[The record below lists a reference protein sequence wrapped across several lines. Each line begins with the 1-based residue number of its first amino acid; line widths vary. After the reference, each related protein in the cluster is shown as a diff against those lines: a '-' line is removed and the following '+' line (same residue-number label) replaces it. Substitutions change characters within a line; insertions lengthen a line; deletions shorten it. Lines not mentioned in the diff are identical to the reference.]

1 MALITKLSTCII
13 GENAVISTEGSSTS
27 GTGRYSIEYEFG
39 DLTGVIKDNML
50 FSDVPATITWKIPAA
65 FAKEIPYATSK
76 TGKLISY
83 YTFAGNKQVNYTSTF
98 TAKIADDAVPTIE
111 STVATTDAISSQLS
125 GNTKTIIS
133 GVSNVQINL
142 YATPTTGAY
151 IKDKWCQ
158 NPPTY
163 YSGKHGTTQTFIGHN
178 NGVFKFGATDTR
190 NRSATKTI
198 TLAAIDYKSP
208 TISIDGIE
216 INTSGVATI
225 DISGT
230 WFKGSFGK
238 VSNDITVSYR
248 YKPNSSSSWGS
259 WTTISNAAKNNDG
272 TFSATVTKS
281 GLSYTET
288 YNFEAKVQDAINT
301 VSSKEYIAKSLP
313 VFDWSADDF
322 NFNVPVSVLPPA
334 DSNNPATKQ
343 YVDSVVSTLT
353 EQYASIVDIVYP
365 IGSIYMSV
373 NAADP
378 STLFSGTSWEKLE
391 GRFLLGSN
399 STYTNGSTGGEATHT
414 LTYNEMPKHT
424 HPMYSYNPGGDG
436 TWTPDEGAYLVDSVT
451 DNKNTWWAR
460 LAMGYAGGDA
470 AHNNMPPYLVV
481 NMWKRTS

>member
-1 MALITKLSTCII
+1 MALITKLSTCVI

-50 FSDVPATITWKIPAA
+50 FSEVPATITWKIPLA
-65 FAKEIPYATSK
+65 FAKEIPYASSK

-83 YTFAGNKQVNYTSTF
+83 YTFAGSKQVNYTSTF
-98 TAKIADDAVPTIE
+98 TAKIADDAVPTID
-111 STVATTDAISSQLS
+111 STVATTDAISLQLS
-125 GNTKTIIS
+125 GNTSTIIN
-133 GVSNVQINL
+133 GVSTVQINL
-142 YATPTTGAY
+142 YASPTTGAY

-158 NPPTY
+158 NPPNY

-259 WTTISNAAKNNDG
+259 WTTIPNAAKNDDG

-322 NFNVPVSVLPPA
+322 NFNVPVSILSPT

-343 YVDSVVSTLT
+343 YVDSLVSTLT

-399 STYTNGSTGGEATHT
+399 STYTPGSTGGEATHT

-424 HPMYSYNPGGDG
+424 HPMYSYNPGGEG
-436 TWTPDEGAYLVDSVT
+436 TWTPDEGSYLVDSVT

-470 AHNNMPPYLVV
+470 AHNNMPPYLAV

>member
-13 GENAVISTEGSSTS
+13 GQDAVISTEGSSTS

-39 DLTGVIKDNML
+39 DLTGVIVDNL
-50 FSDVPATITWKIPAA
+50 PASGIPAKITWTIPMV

-83 YTFAGNKQVNYTSTF
+83 YTFAGKKDVNYTSTF

-125 GNTKTIIS
+125 GNTSTIIN

-158 NPPTY
+158 NPPNY

-198 TLAAIDYKSP
+198 TLAAIDYRSP
-208 TISIDGIE
+208 TISIDGVD

-248 YKPNSSSSWGS
+248 YKANSSSSWGS

-322 NFNVPVSVLPPA
+322 NFNVPVSVLSPT

-343 YVDSVVSTLT
+343 YVDSLVSTLT

-365 IGSIYMSV
+365 VGSIYMSV

-399 STYTNGSTGGEATHT
+399 STYKPGSTGGEATHT

-424 HPMYSYNPGGDG
+424 HPMYSYNPGGEG
-436 TWTPDEGAYLVDSVT
+436 TWTPDEGSYLTDSVT
-451 DNKNTWWAR
+451 DSKTTWWAR

>member
-1 MALITKLSTCII
+1 MALVTKLSTCII

-50 FSDVPATITWKIPAA
+50 FSEIPATITWKIPMA
-65 FAKEIPYATSK
+65 FAKEIPYASSK

-83 YTFAGNKQVNYTSTF
+83 YTFAGSKQVNYTSTF
-98 TAKIADDAVPTIE
+98 TAKIADDAVPTID

-125 GNTKTIIS
+125 GNTSTIIN

-158 NPPTY
+158 NPPNY

-198 TLAAIDYKSP
+198 TLAAIDYRSP
-208 TISIDGIE
+208 TISIDGVE

-248 YKPNSSSSWGS
+248 YKSNSSSSWGS
-259 WTTISNAAKNNDG
+259 WTTIPNATKNNDG
-272 TFSATVTKS
+272 TFSASVTKS

-301 VSSKEYIAKSLP
+301 ISSKEYIAKSLP

-322 NFNVPVSVLPPA
+322 NFNVPVSVLSPT

-343 YVDSVVSTLT
+343 YVDSLVSTLT

-391 GRFLLGSN
+391 GRFLLGSD
-399 STYTNGSTGGEATHT
+399 STYKPGSTGGEATHT
-414 LTYNEMPKHT
+414 LTYDEMPKHT

-436 TWTPDEGAYLVDSVT
+436 TWTPDEGAYLTDSVT
-451 DNKNTWWAR
+451 DSKTTWWAR

-470 AHNNMPPYLVV
+470 AHNNMPPYLAV

>member
-1 MALITKLSTCII
+1 MALITKLSTCVI

-27 GTGRYSIEYEFG
+27 GTGHYSIEYEFG

-50 FSDVPATITWKIPAA
+50 FSSVPATITWEIPAA

-83 YTFAGNKQVNYTSTF
+83 YTFAGKKEVNYTSTF
-98 TAKIADDAVPTIE
+98 VAKIADNAVPTID

-125 GNTKTIIS
+125 GNTKTIIN
-133 GVSNVQINL
+133 GVSTVQINL
-142 YATPTTGAY
+142 YASPTTGAY
-151 IKDKWCQ
+151 IKDQWCQ
-158 NPPTY
+158 NPPNY

-208 TISIDGIE
+208 TISIDGVD

-248 YKPNSSSSWGS
+248 YKLNSSSSWGS
-259 WTTISNAAKNNDG
+259 WTTIPNAAKNNDG

-281 GLSYTET
+281 GLSYTES
-288 YNFEAKVQDAINT
+288 YNFQVKVQDAINT

-322 NFNVPVSVLPPA
+322 NFNVPVSVLAPT
-334 DSNNPATKQ
+334 DSNNPTTKQ
-343 YVDSVVSTLT
+343 YVDSLVSTLT
-353 EQYASIVDIVYP
+353 EQYSSLIDIVYP
-365 IGSIYMSV
+365 VGSIYMSV

-391 GRFLLGSN
+391 GRFLLGSD
-399 STYTNGSTGGEATHT
+399 STYTPGSTGGEATHT

-436 TWTPDEGAYLVDSVT
+436 TWTPDEGSYLVNSVT
-451 DNKNTWWAR
+451 DNKTTWWAR
-460 LAMGYAGGDA
+460 LAMGYAGGGA

>member
-13 GENAVISTEGSSTS
+13 GQDAVISTEGSSTS

-39 DLTGVIKDNML
+39 ELTGVIVDNL
-50 FSDVPATITWKIPAA
+50 PASGIPAKITWTIPMV
-65 FAKEIPYATSK
+65 FAKEIPYASSK

-83 YTFAGNKQVNYTSTF
+83 YTFAGSKQVNYTSTF
-98 TAKIADDAVPTIE
+98 TAKIADDAVPTID
-111 STVATTDAISSQLS
+111 STVATTDAISLQLS
-125 GNTKTIIS
+125 GNTKTIIN

-158 NPPTY
+158 NPPNY
-163 YSGKHGTTQTFIGHN
+163 YSGKHGTTQSFIGHN

-198 TLAAIDYKSP
+198 TLAAIDYRSP
-208 TISIDGIE
+208 TISINGVD
-216 INTSGVATI
+216 INTGGVATI

-248 YKPNSSSSWGS
+248 YKANSSSSWGS

-322 NFNVPVSVLPPA
+322 NFNVPVSVLSPT

-343 YVDSVVSTLT
+343 YVDSLVSTLT

-365 IGSIYMSV
+365 VGSIYMSV

-399 STYTNGSTGGEATHT
+399 STYKPGSTGGEATHT

-424 HPMYSYNPGGDG
+424 HPMYSYNPGGEG
-436 TWTPDEGAYLVDSVT
+436 TWTPDEGSYLVDSVT
-451 DNKNTWWAR
+451 DSKTTWWAR

-470 AHNNMPPYLVV
+470 AHNNMPPYLAV

>member
-13 GENAVISTEGSSTS
+13 GQDAVISTEGSSTS

-39 DLTGVIKDNML
+39 ELTGVIVDNL
-50 FSDVPATITWKIPAA
+50 PASGIPAKITWTVPMVFSKQ
-65 FAKEIPYATSK
+65 FPYATSK

-83 YTFAGNKQVNYTSTF
+83 YTFAGKKDVNYTSTF

-125 GNTKTIIS
+125 GNTNTIIS
-133 GVSNVQINL
+133 GVSTVQINL
-142 YATPTTGAY
+142 YATPTSGAY

-158 NPPTY
+158 NPPNY

-198 TLAAIDYKSP
+198 TLTAIDYRSP

-216 INTSGVATI
+216 INTNGVATI

-248 YKPNSSSSWGS
+248 YKSNSSSSWGS
-259 WTTISNAAKNNDG
+259 WTTIPNAAKNNDG

-322 NFNVPVSVLPPA
+322 NFNVPVSILSPT

-343 YVDSVVSTLT
+343 YVDNTVSTLT
-353 EQYASIVDIVYP
+353 EKFASIIDIIYP
-365 IGSIYMSV
+365 VGSIYMSV

-391 GRFLLGSN
+391 GRFLLGSD
-399 STYTNGSTGGEATHT
+399 STYKPGSTGGEATHT
-414 LTYNEMPKHT
+414 LTYDEMPKHT
-424 HPMYSYNPGGDG
+424 HPMYSYNYGGDG
-436 TWTPDEGAYLVDSVT
+436 TWTPDEGSYLVDSVT
-451 DNKNTWWAR
+451 DNKTTWWAR
-460 LAMGYAGGDA
+460 LAMGYAGGGA

>member
-1 MALITKLSTCII
+1 MALITKLSTCVI
-13 GENAVISTEGSSTS
+13 GEDAVISTEGSLTS

-39 DLTGVIKDNML
+39 ELTGVIVDNL
-50 FSDVPATITWKIPAA
+50 PASGIPAKITWKIPMA
-65 FAKEIPYATSK
+65 FAEEIPYASSK

-83 YTFAGNKQVNYTSTF
+83 YTIAGKKDVNYTSTF
-98 TAKIADDAVPTIE
+98 TAKIADDAVPKID
-111 STVATTDAISSQLS
+111 STVATTDAISLQLS
-125 GNTKTIIS
+125 GNTKTIIN

-142 YATPTTGAY
+142 YASPTTGAY

-158 NPPTY
+158 NPPNY
-163 YSGKHGTTQTFIGHN
+163 YSDKHGTTQTFIGHN

-208 TISIDGIE
+208 TISIDGVD
-216 INTSGVATI
+216 INTNGVATI

-248 YKPNSSSSWGS
+248 YKLNSSSSWGS
-259 WTTISNAAKNNDG
+259 WTTISNTTKNNDG
-272 TFSATVTKS
+272 TFSATTTKS

-288 YNFEAKVQDAINT
+288 YNFQVKVQDAINT
-301 VSSKEYIAKSLP
+301 ISSKEYIAKSLP
-313 VFDWSADDF
+313 VFDWSSDDF
-322 NFNVPVSVLPPA
+322 NFNVPVSVLPPT

-343 YVDSVVSTLT
+343 YVDNTVSTLT
-353 EQYASIVDIVYP
+353 EQYASIVNIIYP
-365 IGSIYMSV
+365 VGSIYMSV

-391 GRFLLGSN
+391 GRFLLGSD
-399 STYTNGSTGGEATHT
+399 STYKPGSTGGEATHT
-414 LTYNEMPKHT
+414 LTQNEMPKHT

-436 TWTPDEGAYLVDSVT
+436 TWTPDEGAYLVDSVS
-451 DNKNTWWAR
+451 DNKRTWWAR
-460 LAMGYAGGDA
+460 LAMSYAGGDA

>member
-1 MALITKLSTCII
+1 MALVTKLSTCII
-13 GENAVISTEGSSTS
+13 GQDAVISTEGSSTS

-50 FSDVPATITWKIPAA
+50 FSEVPATITWKIPLA
-65 FAKEIPYATSK
+65 FAKEIPYASSK

-83 YTFAGNKQVNYTSTF
+83 YTFAGSKQVNYTSTF
-98 TAKIADDAVPTIE
+98 VAKIDDNAVPTID
-111 STVATTDAISSQLS
+111 STVATTDAISLQLS
-125 GNTKTIIS
+125 GNTKTIIN

-142 YATPTTGAY
+142 YASPTTGAY

-158 NPPTY
+158 NPPNY

-248 YKPNSSSSWGS
+248 YKLNSSSSWGS
-259 WTTISNAAKNNDG
+259 WTAIPNATKNNDG

-288 YNFEAKVQDAINT
+288 YNFEARVQDAINT
-301 VSSKEYIAKSLP
+301 ISSKEYIAKSLP

-322 NFNVPVSVLPPA
+322 NFNVPVSVLSPT

-343 YVDSVVSTLT
+343 YVDSLVSTLT

-399 STYTNGSTGGEATHT
+399 STYKPGSTGGEATHT
-414 LTYNEMPKHT
+414 LTQNEMPKHT

-436 TWTPDEGAYLVDSVT
+436 TWTPDEGSYLVDSVT

>member
-1 MALITKLSTCII
+1 MALITKLSTCIV

-39 DLTGVIKDNML
+39 ELTGVIVDNL
-50 FSDVPATITWKIPAA
+50 PASGIPAKITWTVPMVFSKQ
-65 FAKEIPYATSK
+65 FPYATSK

-83 YTFAGNKQVNYTSTF
+83 YTFAGKKDVNYTSTF

-125 GNTKTIIS
+125 GNTNTIIS
-133 GVSNVQINL
+133 GVSTVQINL
-142 YATPTTGAY
+142 YATPTSGAY

-158 NPPTY
+158 NPPNY

-198 TLAAIDYKSP
+198 TLTAIDYRSP
-208 TISIDGIE
+208 TISIDGID
-216 INTSGVATI
+216 INTNGVATI

-259 WTTISNAAKNNDG
+259 WTTIPNAAKNNDG

-322 NFNVPVSVLPPA
+322 NFNVSVSVLPPT
-334 DSNNPATKQ
+334 DLNNPATKQ
-343 YVDSVVSTLT
+343 YVDNTVSTLT
-353 EQYASIVDIVYP
+353 EKFASIINIVYP
-365 IGSIYMSV
+365 VGSIYMSV

-391 GRFLLGSN
+391 GRFLLGSD
-399 STYTNGSTGGEATHT
+399 STYNPGSTGGEATHT
-414 LTYNEMPKHT
+414 LTYDEMPKHT

-436 TWTPDEGAYLVDSVT
+436 TWTPDEGSYLVDSVT
-451 DNKNTWWAR
+451 DNKTTWWAR
-460 LAMGYAGGDA
+460 LAMGYAGGGA

>member
-1 MALITKLSTCII
+1 MALITKLSTCVI

-39 DLTGVIKDNML
+39 DLTGIIVDNL
-50 FSDVPATITWKIPAA
+50 PASGIPAKITWKIPMA
-65 FAKEIPYATSK
+65 FAKEIPYASSK

-83 YTFAGNKQVNYTSTF
+83 YTFAGKKDVNYTSTF
-98 TAKIADDAVPTIE
+98 TAKIADNAVPTID

-125 GNTKTIIS
+125 GNTKTIIN
-133 GVSNVQINL
+133 GVSTVQINL
-142 YATPTTGAY
+142 YASPTTGAY

-158 NPPTY
+158 NPPNY

-198 TLAAIDYKSP
+198 TLTAIDYRSP
-208 TISIDGIE
+208 TISIDSVE
-216 INTSGVATI
+216 INTNGVATI

-248 YKPNSSSSWGS
+248 YKLNSSSSWGS
-259 WTTISNAAKNNDG
+259 WTTISNTTKNNDG
-272 TFSATVTKS
+272 TFSATTTKS

-288 YNFEAKVQDAINT
+288 YNFQVKVQDAINT
-301 VSSKEYIAKSLP
+301 ISSKEYIAKSLP

-322 NFNVPVSVLPPA
+322 NFNVPVSVLSPT

-343 YVDSVVSTLT
+343 YVDSLVSTLT
-353 EQYASIVDIVYP
+353 EQYSSLIDIVYP
-365 IGSIYMSV
+365 VGSIYMSV

-391 GRFLLGSN
+391 GRFLLGSD
-399 STYTNGSTGGEATHT
+399 STYKPGSTGGEATHT

-424 HPMYSYNPGGDG
+424 HPMYSYNPGGEG
-436 TWTPDEGAYLVDSVT
+436 TWTPDEGAYLVDSVS